1 MAPLPVG
8 SACQDG
14 AGSSGKVIAKPS
26 SGGGGNS
33 EKSTICSFTSGP
45 RAGQT
50 QDYAPMAPLPVGS
63 ACQDGAGSSG
73 KVIAAKPAV

>member
-26 SGGGGNS
+26 SGG

-63 ACQDGAGSSG
+63 ACQDGAGSFG
-73 KVIAAKPAV
+73 KVVAAKPAI